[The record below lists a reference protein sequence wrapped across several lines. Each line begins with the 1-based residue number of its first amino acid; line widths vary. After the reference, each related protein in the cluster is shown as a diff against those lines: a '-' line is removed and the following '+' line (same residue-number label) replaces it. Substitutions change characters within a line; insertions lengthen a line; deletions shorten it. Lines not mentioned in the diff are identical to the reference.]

1 MERKAKADPAAS
13 PAVSLDRARRLIRLV
28 QMLGAG
34 SQGRAKLMRPLRLD
48 VRGFYR
54 DLQCLRAAG
63 IEVTLQEGKYALEG
77 NESDAL
83 SRVPFP
89 DPGFSLGEAV
99 ALSKGRTGPHLKLKH
114 LIASLMGEATVP
126 TAAASKSKPKKTS
139 KAPSGPSRR

>member
-1 MERKAKADPAAS
+1 MEKKSKTDQAAS
-13 PAVSLDRARRLIRLV
+13 PTVSLERARRLIRLV
-28 QMLGAG
+28 QMLGVG

-77 NESDAL
+77 NETEAL

-89 DPGFSLGEAV
+89 DPGFSLGEAM
-99 ALSKGRTGPHLKLKH
+99 ALSKGRSGPHLKLKH
-114 LIASLMGEATVP
+114 LIASLMGE
-126 TAAASKSKPKKTS
+126 TAAPSDAASKTKPKKT
-139 KAPSGPSRR
+139 K

>member
-1 MERKAKADPAAS
+1 MEKKAKTDQAAS
-13 PAVSLDRARRLIRLV
+13 SAVSLERARRLIRLV

-77 NESDAL
+77 NQEAAL

-99 ALSKGRTGPHLKLKH
+99 ILSKGRAAPHQKLRQ
-114 LIASLMGEATVP
+114 LVASLIGDATP
-126 TAAASKSKPKKTS
+126 ATSAASKSKPKKMT
-139 KAPSGPSRR
+139 KAPAGPSKR